1 MLFAKQIIIN
11 WNRVTLNSQTL
22 FRFAWYS
29 MRSSMS
35 HSGLSSLFND
45 LEHMRRIWGWL
56 SRKVPLFS
64 KWACRKR
71 TCVQAW
77 IIERLDRKLL
87 SRGLISYRRLVGS
100 CSKMALDG
108 SIIVEI
114 CDETMAKMWRK
125 PVEM

>member
-1 MLFAKQIIIN
+1 MFVWGKIESYCSAITEPGLP
-11 WNRVTLNSQTL
+11 VENSL
-22 FRFAWYS
+22 AS
-29 MRSSMS
+29 APRS
-35 HSGLSSLFND
+35 
-45 LEHMRRIWGWL
+45 
-56 SRKVPLFS
+56 VLFS
-64 KWACRKR
+64 ILRR
-71 TCVQAW
+71 SESMILPW
-77 IIERLDRKLL
+77 IIERLDRKLM

>member
-1 MLFAKQIIIN
+1 MQNFEGEAN
-11 WNRVTLNSQTL
+11 WSAVVNFHCMQT
-22 FRFAWYS
+22 
-29 MRSSMS
+29 
-35 HSGLSSLFND
+35 
-45 LEHMRRIWGWL
+45 
-56 SRKVPLFS
+56 
-64 KWACRKR
+64 
-71 TCVQAW
+71 W
-77 IIERLDRKLL
+77 IIERLDRKLM

>member
-1 MLFAKQIIIN
+1 MNSRQE
-11 WNRVTLNSQTL
+11 NRSK
-22 FRFAWYS
+22 
-29 MRSSMS
+29 
-35 HSGLSSLFND
+35 LSSTARIMTKYS
-45 LEHMRRIWGWL
+45 LERFL
-56 SRKVPLFS
+56 SICGEKMSEGFLKFYKLIIKPDTRSDHCLKS
-64 KWACRKR
+64 
-71 TCVQAW
+71 W
-77 IIERLDRKLL
+77 IIERLDRKLM

>member
-1 MLFAKQIIIN
+1 MIHLNALGLMLQRTF
-11 WNRVTLNSQTL
+11 
-22 FRFAWYS
+22 
-29 MRSSMS
+29 
-35 HSGLSSLFND
+35 SL
-45 LEHMRRIWGWL
+45 L
-56 SRKVPLFS
+56 
-64 KWACRKR
+64 
-71 TCVQAW
+71 TW
-77 IIERLDRKLL
+77 IIERLDRNLM

>member
-1 MLFAKQIIIN
+1 MKSFIRKEDVAVSTGGIDKKKVEEEKKAAK
-11 WNRVTLNSQTL
+11 
-22 FRFAWYS
+22 
-29 MRSSMS
+29 
-35 HSGLSSLFND
+35 
-45 LEHMRRIWGWL
+45 
-56 SRKVPLFS
+56 P
-64 KWACRKR
+64 
-71 TCVQAW
+71 W
-77 IIERLDRKLL
+77 IIERLDRKLM

>member
-1 MLFAKQIIIN
+1 MQPTPIEAPVFVV
-11 WNRVTLNSQTL
+11 R
-22 FRFAWYS
+22 YS
-29 MRSSMS
+29 YV
-35 HSGLSSLFND
+35 L
-45 LEHMRRIWGWL
+45 
-56 SRKVPLFS
+56 K
-64 KWACRKR
+64 
-71 TCVQAW
+71 AW
-77 IIERLDRKLL
+77 IIESLDRKLM